1 MILANRLSFNLKK
14 NYFYRLFHAFYR
26 LARAFWQQ
34 RRSNFIGL
42 AIVALTVGTLL
53 GSELY
58 FDLRWLLSARQLL
71 TVYSSVPLSVGAELL
86 QALPIQTVGLFAESG
101 FDSNGNFKRPILSQ
115 TAEFSS
121 DKASGAEFAYNP
133 GSKFIPWPDW
143 EEPGLSNFNTNKPAK
158 LPNKANHSDAAVGA
172 SSAVANPTPR
182 VEPTPKPPS
191 GNGRYYWVKPPQVTP
206 RGEFHYGPV
215 PNPTPANVAASD
227 TSAGGLRE
235 RRAGNSSTLATNAD
249 W

>member
-26 LARAFWQQ
+26 LAKAFWQQ
-34 RRSNFIGL
+34 RRSNFIGV

-58 FDLRWLLSARQLL
+58 ADLRWLLSARQLL
-71 TVYSSVPLSVGAELL
+71 AVYSSVPLSVGTELL
-86 QALPIQTVGLFAESG
+86 QALPIQTIGLFAESA

-121 DKASGAEFAYNP
+121 DKTAGPEFAYNP
-133 GSKFIPWPDW
+133 GSKFIRWPDW
-143 EEPGLSNFNTNKPAK
+143 EEPGLSNVNANKPAK
-158 LPNKANHSDAAVGA
+158 LPNKANHSDATVVESAAV
-172 SSAVANPTPR
+172 SNPAVEN
-182 VEPTPKPPS
+182 TPKPPS

-206 RGEFHYGPV
+206 RGEFHYGPLA
-215 PNPTPANVAASD
+215 NATPPNVAASD
-227 TSAGGLRE
+227 TAAGGLRE
-235 RRAGNSSTLATNAD
+235 RRAGNSSTLATNTD